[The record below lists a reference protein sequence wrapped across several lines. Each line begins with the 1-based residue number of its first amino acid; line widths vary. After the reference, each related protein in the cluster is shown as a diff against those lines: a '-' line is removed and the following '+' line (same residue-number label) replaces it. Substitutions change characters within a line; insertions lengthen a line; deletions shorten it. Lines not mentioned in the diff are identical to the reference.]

1 MFRFRCP
8 CSAQHQLCSDLACRK
23 GLKRKGVWRWLR
35 VFASKDWQQQDNLD
49 FKLQFATKK
58 SVTGAV
64 AALEDAPWL
73 ELLVSLLALTV
84 LDGELRAAAGPTES
98 DLQLIEA
105 LQI

>member
-1 MFRFRCP
+1 M
-8 CSAQHQLCSDLACRK
+8 
-23 GLKRKGVWRWLR
+23 
-35 VFASKDWQQQDNLD
+35 
-49 FKLQFATKK
+49 
-58 SVTGAV
+58 
-64 AALEDAPWL
+64 AALEGPPWL